1 MSGKWKV
8 ESGKL
13 KVRGVKHFIICA
25 VLILIGFQAVG
36 NGSMDTIRPP
46 RPKIGLVL
54 GGGGA
59 KGAAH
64 IGVLKY
70 IEEIGLPIDYV
81 VGTSMGS
88 IIGGLYALGY
98 SPDELQKLIGGINWG
113 KYMSNRVNRR
123 DISSADKNRRSSY
136 LVTIPFNSGELL
148 DKLKGSQPKEDD
160 EGDGEAESESGS
172 ESTSGVSFISSLPSS
187 FISGADL
194 LNLFNSLCIGYLDP
208 IDFNELPIPF
218 ACVATNL
225 TTGEA
230 AILRSG
236 RFPEA
241 IRASMAIP
249 GIFSPVNIDGQLL
262 ADGGL
267 VNNFPADICR
277 EMGADIIIGIEVAQ
291 GMIKDVNKLQSIP
304 QLATQLKNI
313 MVKGNTVEN
322 RKLCNVYFHPMVSD
336 FGMLS
341 FTSASIDTIVQRG
354 YNHAAGYR
362 EQLLAIKQYM
372 EQYGA
377 TEKVLQAPKAQYV
390 SSDTLQLQSIT
401 MDNVNEQEFEWLLR
415 KSKLLLNQPIP
426 PSALDRAINIFKGT
440 GHFSSIEYL
449 LKPVQGPNHS
459 DSPNQFGLHF
469 KFHLAEP
476 NNLSLGFNY
485 NSEESAALMVNLGLG
500 QNKFSGWRY
509 NLTGRVGLNPRINST
524 ITWAGIS
531 LANFNLSYD
540 FQRAK
545 YSSLRSMQYAALTF
559 NRHRVRLYIS
569 EFHLRDFQ
577 ANVGLESE
585 ALFFNTHPELNDA
598 NPASESRR
606 MKNSTWGPY
615 GLLTFD
621 NMNHAYFA
629 TRGMKINVEIH
640 ERFSKR
646 LDSPLTD
653 ISLAL
658 KYHFRVGH
666 FVFIPQLYTRSL
678 FGKEVEYGYRNIVGG
693 DVMGRYYDY
702 QLPFVG
708 INNTTLAKAQTGI
721 LRLDLRYR
729 LMPKHHIT
737 AIGNYMRSADN
748 LGTLF
753 SIDDEGI
760 GHWGCGL
767 RYSYSSPIG
776 PISFDLHY
784 SDLNHDWGSYF
795 TLGYVF

>member
-1 MSGKWKV
+1 MTG
-8 ESGKL
+8 
-13 KVRGVKHFIICA
+13 
-25 VLILIGFQAVG
+25 
-36 NGSMDTIRPP
+36 DTIRPP
-46 RPKIGLVL
+46 RPKVGLVL

-59 KGAAH
+59 RGAAH

-70 IEEIGLPIDYV
+70 IEEIGLPVDYI

-98 SPDELQKLIGGINWG
+98 SPDELQTLIGGINWG

-123 DISSADKNRRSSY
+123 DISSADKNRRSTY
-136 LVTIPFNSGELL
+136 LVTIPFNSGELF
-148 DKLKGSQPKEDD
+148 DKLKGKQAEEDEESEG
-160 EGDGEAESESGS
+160 EGDSETDSHS
-172 ESTSGVSFISSLPSS
+172 SVSFISSLPSS

-194 LNLFNSLCIGYLDP
+194 LNLFNSLCIGYQDP

-230 AILRSG
+230 AVLRSG

-249 GIFSPVNIDGQLL
+249 GVFSPVNIDGQLL

-267 VNNFPADICR
+267 VNNFPADVCR

-291 GMIKDVNKLQSIP
+291 GMVKDVNKLQSIP
-304 QLATQLKNI
+304 QLASQLKNI
-313 MVKGNTVEN
+313 MVKGNNAEN
-322 RKLCNVYFHPMVSD
+322 RKLCNVYFHPEVND

-354 YNHAAGYR
+354 YNHAANYR
-362 EQLLAIKQYM
+362 DQLLAIKQ
-372 EQYGA
+372 ELEPYGA
-377 TEKVLQAPKAQYV
+377 TEKILQAPKAR
-390 SSDTLQLQSIT
+390 SISRDTLRLQSIT
-401 MDNVNEQEFEWLLR
+401 MDNVNEQEFMWLLR
-415 KSKLLLNQPIP
+415 KSNLELNEPIP
-426 PSALDRAINIFKGT
+426 PYALDRAVNIFKGT

-449 LKPVQGPNHS
+449 LRPEQDLDRP
-459 DSPNQFGLHF
+459 DSLNQFCLHF
-469 KFHLAEP
+469 KFHLSEP
-476 NNLSLGFNY
+476 NSLSIGLNY
-485 NSEESAALMVNLGLG
+485 NSEESAAMMVNLGLG

-509 NLTGRVGLNPRINST
+509 NLTGRIGLNPRINST
-524 ITWAGIS
+524 VTWAGIS
-531 LANFNLSYD
+531 LANFNLSYE

-545 YSSLRSMQYAALTF
+545 YSSLRSTQSMALAF
-559 NRHRVRLYIS
+559 NKHRVRLFIS

-577 ANVGLESE
+577 TNVGLESE
-585 ALFFNTHPELNDA
+585 ALFFNTQPELNDDIPG
-598 NPASESRR
+598 NSRR
-606 MKNSTWGPY
+606 MKNSSWGPY
-615 GLLTFD
+615 AMLTFD

-629 TRGMKINVEIH
+629 TRGTKINLEVH

-646 LDSPLTD
+646 LDSALTD
-653 ISLAL
+653 ISFAL
-658 KYHFRVGH
+658 KYHFRAGH

-678 FGKEVEYGYRNIVGG
+678 LGKSVEYGYRNIVGG

-708 INNTTLAKAQTGI
+708 INNTTLTDAQTGI
-721 LRLDLRYR
+721 LRLDVRYR
-729 LMPKHHIT
+729 LIPKHHLT
-737 AIGNYMRSADN
+737 LIGNYMRSADN

-753 SIDDEGI
+753 SLDDEGI

-767 RYSYSSPIG
+767 RYSYSSSIG

-784 SDLNHDWGSYF
+784 SDLTRSIGSYF

>member
-1 MSGKWKV
+1 MRR
-8 ESGKL
+8 
-13 KVRGVKHFIICA
+13 VRYLLIGAI
-25 VLILIGFQAVG
+25 LILTGIQALAS
-36 NGSMDTIRPP
+36 GSTDTIQPP

-59 KGAAH
+59 RGAAH

-70 IEEIGLPIDYV
+70 IEEIGLPVDYI

-113 KYMSNRVNRR
+113 RYMSNKVNRR
-123 DISSADKNRRSSY
+123 DISSADKNRRSTY
-136 LVTIPFNSGELL
+136 LITIPFNSGELF
-148 DKLKGSQPKEDD
+148 DKLKDKRDKDVEDEENTGESTD
-160 EGDGEAESESGS
+160 EGESNSGI
-172 ESTSGVSFISSLPSS
+172 SFISSLPSS
-187 FISGADL
+187 FVSGADL
-194 LNLFNSLCIGYLDP
+194 LNLFNSLCIGYQDP

-230 AILRSG
+230 AVLRSG

-249 GIFSPVNIDGQLL
+249 GVFSPVNIDGQLL

-291 GMIKDVNKLQSIP
+291 GMVKDVNKLQSIP
-304 QLATQLKNI
+304 QLASQLKNI
-313 MVKGNTVEN
+313 MVKGKNEEN
-322 RKLCNVYFHPMVSD
+322 RKICNVYFRPEVND

-341 FTSASIDTIVQRG
+341 FTPAAIDTIVQRG
-354 YNHAAGYR
+354 YDHASNYR
-362 EQLLAIKQYM
+362 DQLLAIKEYM
-372 EQYGA
+372 AQYGA
-377 TEKVLQAPKAQYV
+377 TEKILQAPKARYI
-390 SSDTLQLQSIT
+390 SRDTLRLQSIT
-401 MDNVNEQEFEWLLR
+401 MDNVNEEEFQWLLR
-415 KSKLLLNQPIP
+415 KSNLSLNQPLP
-426 PSALDRAINIFKGT
+426 PNALERAVNIFKGT

-449 LKPVQGPNHS
+449 LRPAQGLDRP
-459 DSPNQFGLHF
+459 DSLNQFGLHF
-469 KFHLAEP
+469 KFRLSEP
-476 NNLSLGFNY
+476 NNLSVGLNY
-485 NSEESAALMVNLGLG
+485 NSEESAAMMVNLGIG
-500 QNKFSGWRY
+500 QNRFSGWRY
-509 NLTGRVGLNPRINST
+509 NLTGRIGLNPRINST

-545 YSSLRSMQYAALTF
+545 YSSLRSTQYAALAF
-559 NRHRVRLYIS
+559 NRNRVRLYIS

-585 ALFFNTHPELNDA
+585 VLYYNTQPELNDA
-598 NPASESRR
+598 ILANESRK
-606 MKNSTWGPY
+606 MTNSSWGPY
-615 GLLTFD
+615 GLLSFD

-646 LDSPLTD
+646 MASPLTD

-658 KYHFRVGH
+658 KYHFRVGQ

-708 INNTTLAKAQTGI
+708 INNTTLAQSKTGI

-737 AIGNYMRSADN
+737 AIGNYLRSADN

>member
-1 MSGKWKV
+1 MRSIRY
-8 ESGKL
+8 L
-13 KVRGVKHFIICA
+13 IIGA
-25 VLILIGFQAVG
+25 ILVLIGIQAVAG
-36 NGSMDTIRPP
+36 GCMDTIQPP
-46 RPKIGLVL
+46 RPKVGLVL

-59 KGAAH
+59 RGAAH

-70 IEEIGLPIDYV
+70 IEEIGLPVDYI

-98 SPDELQKLIGGINWG
+98 SPDELQQLIGGINWG
-113 KYMSNRVNRR
+113 RYMSNSVNRR
-123 DISSADKNRRSSY
+123 DISSADKNRRSTY
-136 LVTIPFNSGELL
+136 LITIPFNSGELF
-148 DKLKGSQPKEDD
+148 DKLKDKRSKEVD
-160 EGDGEAESESGS
+160 EEENAG
-172 ESTSGVSFISSLPSS
+172 ESTEEGESNSSISFISSLPSS

-194 LNLFNSLCIGYLDP
+194 LNLFNSLCIGYQDP

-230 AILRSG
+230 AVLRSG

-249 GIFSPVNIDGQLL
+249 GVFSPVNIDGQLL

-291 GMIKDVNKLQSIP
+291 GMVKDVNKLQSIP
-304 QLATQLKNI
+304 QLASQLKNI
-313 MVKGNTVEN
+313 MVKGKNEEN
-322 RKLCNVYFHPMVSD
+322 RKLCNIYFRPEVND

-341 FTSASIDTIVQRG
+341 FTPAAIDTIVQRG
-354 YNHAAGYR
+354 YDHAANYR
-362 EQLLAIKQYM
+362 KQLLAIKEYM
-372 EQYGA
+372 AQYGA
-377 TEKVLQAPKAQYV
+377 TEKVLQAPKARYV
-390 SSDTLQLQSIT
+390 SRDTLQLQSIT
-401 MDNVNEQEFEWLLR
+401 MDNVNEQEFQWLLR
-415 KSKLLLNQPIP
+415 KSNLSLNQPLP
-426 PSALDRAINIFKGT
+426 PSALERAVNIFKGT

-449 LKPVQGPNHS
+449 LRPAQGLDRP
-459 DSPNQFGLHF
+459 DSLNQFGLHF
-469 KFHLAEP
+469 KFRLSEP
-476 NNLSLGFNY
+476 NNLSVGLNY
-485 NSEESAALMVNLGLG
+485 NSEESAAMMVNLGIG
-500 QNKFSGWRY
+500 QNRFSGWRY
-509 NLTGRVGLNPRINST
+509 NLTGRIGLNPRVNST

-531 LANFNLSYD
+531 LANFNLSYE

-545 YSSLRSMQYAALTF
+545 YSSLRSTQYAALAF
-559 NRHRVRLYIS
+559 NRNRVRLYVS

-585 ALFFNTHPELNDA
+585 ALFYNTQPELNDA
-598 NPASESRR
+598 VPASDFRR
-606 MKNSTWGPY
+606 MKNSSWGPY

-629 TRGMKINVEIH
+629 TRGMKINIEAH

-646 LDSPLTD
+646 MASPLTD
-653 ISLAL
+653 ITFAL

-666 FVFIPQLYTRSL
+666 FVFIPQLYARTL
-678 FGKEVEYGYRNIVGG
+678 FGKEVEYGYRNVVGG

-702 QLPFVG
+702 QLPFIG
-708 INNTTLAKAQTGI
+708 INNTTLASAQTGI

-737 AIGNYMRSADN
+737 AIGNFMRSADN

-753 SIDDEGI
+753 SLDDEGI

>member
-1 MSGKWKV
+1 MRR
-8 ESGKL
+8 
-13 KVRGVKHFIICA
+13 VRYLLIGAI
-25 VLILIGFQAVG
+25 LILTGIQALAS
-36 NGSMDTIRPP
+36 GSMDTIQPP

-59 KGAAH
+59 RGAAH

-70 IEEIGLPIDYV
+70 IEEIGLPVDYI

-113 KYMSNRVNRR
+113 KYMSNKVNRR
-123 DISSADKNRRSSY
+123 DISSADKNRRSTY
-136 LVTIPFNSGELL
+136 LITIPFNSGELF
-148 DKLKGSQPKEDD
+148 DKLKDKRDKDVEDEENTGESTD
-160 EGDGEAESESGS
+160 EGESNSGI
-172 ESTSGVSFISSLPSS
+172 SFISSLPSS
-187 FISGADL
+187 FVSGADL
-194 LNLFNSLCIGYLDP
+194 LNLFNSLCIGYQDP

-230 AILRSG
+230 AVLRSG

-249 GIFSPVNIDGQLL
+249 GVFSPVNIDGQLL

-291 GMIKDVNKLQSIP
+291 GMVKDVNKLQSIP
-304 QLATQLKNI
+304 QLASQLKNI
-313 MVKGNTVEN
+313 MVKGKNEEN
-322 RKLCNVYFHPMVSD
+322 RKICNVYFRPEVND

-341 FTSASIDTIVQRG
+341 FTPAAIDTIVQRG
-354 YNHAAGYR
+354 YDHASNYR
-362 EQLLAIKQYM
+362 DQLLAIKEYM
-372 EQYGA
+372 AQYGA
-377 TEKVLQAPKAQYV
+377 TEKILQAPKARYI
-390 SSDTLQLQSIT
+390 SRDTLRLQSIT
-401 MDNVNEQEFEWLLR
+401 MDNVNEEEFQWLLR
-415 KSKLLLNQPIP
+415 KSNLSLNQPLP
-426 PSALDRAINIFKGT
+426 PNALERAVNIFKGT

-449 LKPVQGPNHS
+449 LRPAQGLDRP
-459 DSPNQFGLHF
+459 DSLNQFGLHF
-469 KFHLAEP
+469 KFRLSEP
-476 NNLSLGFNY
+476 NNLSVGLNY
-485 NSEESAALMVNLGLG
+485 NSEESAAMMVNLGIG
-500 QNKFSGWRY
+500 QNRFSGWRY
-509 NLTGRVGLNPRINST
+509 NLTGRIGLNPRINST

-545 YSSLRSMQYAALTF
+545 YSSLRSTQYAALAF
-559 NRHRVRLYIS
+559 NRNRVRLYIS

-585 ALFFNTHPELNDA
+585 VLYYNTQPELNDA
-598 NPASESRR
+598 ILANESRK
-606 MKNSTWGPY
+606 MTNSSWGPY
-615 GLLTFD
+615 GLLSFD

-646 LDSPLTD
+646 MASPLTD

-658 KYHFRVGH
+658 KYHFRIGQ
-666 FVFIPQLYTRSL
+666 FVFIPQFYTRSL

-708 INNTTLAKAQTGI
+708 INNTTLAQSKTGI